1 MTTYS
6 DIKEACQQ
14 MNALGASGTPFVF
27 LIDYEMKKIVISQNL
42 EDQSVLQYAINGVT
56 NTRKSAIAQVDS
68 YYFDKFPM
76 SIEDYQIGFDQVV
89 KQIKLGNSFLLN
101 LSYPTKVVTNLSLE
115 DIYGM
120 TSAKYKIHLKDRF
133 VCYSPEIFVQI
144 KDGRISS
151 NPMKGT
157 IDASLEGARDTILND
172 PKETAEHYTIVDL
185 IRNDLSRVAKQ
196 VRVDRFRYIDE
207 LTTNDKTLLQV
218 SSEISG
224 VLPEDYTS
232 KIGDILFELLPAGSI
247 TGAPKVKTVEVI
259 SNAEGQD
266 RGYYTGICGIFD
278 GRDLDSGVMI
288 RLIEARGSELL
299 YRSGCGITAMSD
311 LETEYQEMIDKVYLP
326 IQSDQPD
333 LEFNENIHANV

>member
-6 DIKEACQQ
+6 DIKEARLK
-14 MNALGASGTPFVF
+14 MNSLGASGTPFVF
-27 LIDYEMKKIVISQNL
+27 LIDYEMKRIIITTDL
-42 EDQSVLQYAINGVT
+42 EDEASLRYSINGRSNTT
-56 NTRKSAIAQVDS
+56 NTYQDQPKF
-68 YYFDKFPM
+68 YYFDKYPM
-76 SIEDYQIGFDQVV
+76 SIEDYKVGFDQVV
-89 KQIKLGNSFLLN
+89 KQIKIGNSFLLN
-101 LSYPTKVVTNLSLE
+101 LSYPTKIVTNLTLE
-115 DIYGM
+115 DIYDM
-120 TSAKYKIHLKDRF
+120 TSAKYKIHLKGEF

-157 IDASLEGARDTILND
+157 IDASLEEARITILID

-196 VRVDRFRYIDE
+196 VQVDRFRYIDE
-207 LTTNDKTLLQV
+207 LVTSEKTLLQV

-224 VLPEDYTS
+224 KLPEDYPS
-232 KIGDILFELLPAGSI
+232 KIGDLLFELIPAGSI
-247 TGAPKVKTVEVI
+247 SGAPKVKTVEI
-259 SNAEGQD
+259 IRSAEGQD

-288 RLIEARGSELL
+288 RLIESKNDELW

-326 IQSDQPD
+326 IRSDRSGI
-333 LEFNENIHANV
+333 EINENIQSNV